1 MQVMLE
7 GVCAQQRPWLMV
19 LAFCNNGDLL
29 GHLEKMRKRKRPMQ
43 LNERLRAAI
52 DIAQGLAYVAAQVS
66 ATWLGTTGVPDLRLR
81 NDLLI
86 SGTYSQARPSCSA
99 LCTWTWRPVTA
110 CCTTTWHRSPTLV

>member
-1 MQVMLE
+1 MLE

-52 DIAQGLAYVAAQVS
+52 DIAQGLAYVAAQV
-66 ATWLGTTGVPDLRLR
+66 
-81 NDLLI
+81 
-86 SGTYSQARPSCSA
+86 
-99 LCTWTWRPVTA
+99 
-110 CCTTTWHRSPTLV
+110 